1 MNSASAMNVLG
12 KVCLLEYNDE
22 IIESGLEET
31 AYEALVKVL
40 TVPDVKVGSVPC
52 NRMPDSEEL

>member
-40 TVPDVKVGSVPC
+40 TRAGCQGRFS
-52 NRMPDSEEL
+52 SL